1 MVLSCPIRG
10 IGEKAE
16 VNPVNGSGSV
26 SIPLPITPG
35 RSGFNPQLSLSYSS
49 GAGNSEFGLGWSVGL
64 PEISRKTDKELPR
77 YYDLENSDTFIL
89 SGAEDLV
96 PVCNEEGEIIDSTVG
111 ENTIR
116 QYMPRIEGL
125 NAKIERITKSDGYV
139 YWRVTS
145 KDNIV
150 SLYGFSADARVADPE
165 NDKRIFSWKLE
176 YTMDSLGNLAKYT
189 YIKDNDVDYESS
201 YLSKVEYGNDT
212 PVSNIEAIYTGN
224 FYFSLEFVYNSNRED
239 AFSVY
244 RPGFEVRNT
253 KLCSKIEMHHNIGA
267 VQQIV
272 KTLTLSYDNST
283 DLNLLTK
290 VLLTGFDSD
299 QTPVSL
305 PAIDFCYSLPDFP
318 SRSKALDNKDLEN
331 MPAGL
336 SEGVS
341 FADLWGE
348 GISGVL
354 IKGTKSWF
362 YKPNL
367 GNRKWF
373 NSEDKNEIDLG
384 KAFILK
390 GLPNLAT
397 ENPQAAQLTDID
409 GDGLNE
415 IQIMAGSIKGFHSFD
430 ESGKLSPFVAFKQM
444 PNIDFNDPNLRMLD
458 LNGDGYPDLLISDTN
473 CFLVSYSK
481 HKEGYGNLQRI
492 SKAIDEE
499 KGPRVIF
506 SEQTQTIF
514 LADMSGDGLT
524 DIVRIKNGSICYW
537 PNLGYGRFGKKVQ
550 MKNAPRFDSSDMFD
564 PSRIRLADIDG
575 SGTTDI
581 IYLGF
586 NQTHC
591 WKNLSGNSWSN
602 AILIPNFPKT
612 DNLTNVSVFDIEGNG
627 TSALVWSTPLPGKS
641 DRIKYIEL
649 TGGKKPFL
657 LTHINNNMGA
667 SRRLFYAPST
677 KFYLQ
682 DKKAG
687 KPWITK
693 LGFPVHVVE
702 RIEVYDEPT
711 KSKYV
716 SRYAYHHGYFDRK
729 EREFRGFGMVEQ
741 WDTDDFNT
749 QASTPLSQFP
759 NLSEGDTYPIYTK
772 SWFHT
777 GFYKNA
783 DIISDLYRQEYFDAE
798 ADAWILPDTILP
810 QGLSIQEKREATR
823 TLKGSLLRQ
832 EIYSQDGSEKEG
844 IPYTVSENSFKIS
857 LKQNLHKNKHAVFMV
872 LPSESINLN
881 YERVLEDPRIVHTLN
896 LEYDEFGNPL
906 KQATVAYQRLT
917 NAVAGQDK
925 TLVSVKQNSFFNSD
939 ENTDFHRIGVAYQ
952 TKNYEIFDFET
963 NTSKLAIED
972 FANFANLNKKL
983 IQNQKTLFYD
993 TTCENALNLG
1003 SISAHGLVYKSLTL
1017 SMTEDLINSHIV
1029 AEGRTNLVTASELKT
1044 ILTNFAYL
1052 AENNNTEFWMPSESA
1067 KYDISNFYMPIK
1079 QIDPMG
1085 NETSLLYDTYK
1096 LLPIKVTD
1104 ALLYE
1109 THITNDYAN
1118 MQAVKVV
1125 DPNANGIEMKLNGL
1139 GMPLKQWLFGSQGEG
1154 DTLSSPT
1161 IEYEYS
1167 LDNWTENSEPIFVHV
1182 TAKTEH
1188 GTCNDF
1194 LHTYEYTSGLGQ
1206 PILIKTT
1213 AEDGLAWQLNPE
1225 TGIKEEINCGTRF
1238 VASGRIVY
1246 NNKGDIV
1253 KQYEPWFST
1262 NGGYE
1267 SEDELMEYGVT
1278 PIMHYDPAG
1287 RLVQTDFPDGT
1298 TTKVEFNA
1306 WQQKNYDQNDC
1317 DSNSSHYNTPQ
1328 TVLISPLG
1336 VAFKTIDDNGS
1347 FGTVQTT
1354 QKLDILGQ
1362 VIEVEDA
1369 LQRKMTENV
1378 YDMSGQLIMTNNIDS
1393 GKRWIIYNSAKL
1405 PVYAWD
1411 SRDQLT
1417 KSEYDVLLRPTN
1429 TLLKAGTATEIK
1441 VQKIE
1446 YGTNANLNNIG
1457 QIENIYAQDGKTSF
1471 EYDFK
1476 GNLLSL
1482 KKKFAVD
1489 YQNVLDYNGTVA
1501 LQTEEFITET
1511 SFDALNRPITITQ
1524 PDSTVITNIY
1534 NKGGLLEQVL
1544 NGEDE
1549 YISNINYNARGQRTE
1564 IYYENNSKTAYTYD
1578 TENFRLTRLLTTK
1591 NTGSVILQDLNYT
1604 YDSVGNITEVEDD
1617 AQQTVYFDNSVID
1630 PISTYEYDALYRL
1643 LEATGREK
1651 GGLNSAPTQ
1660 ADLAIVS
1667 PVPHNNQSNDV
1678 SNYTQTFE
1686 YDKLGNI
1693 LNMCSQNKWS
1703 RNYFYDTATNQ
1714 LQKHDE
1720 FGQNEYT
1727 YDAHGNMLS
1736 MPEISEMVWDFG
1748 DKLNKTISG
1757 TVTSFYNYDSGGE
1770 RTRKVVLKQ
1779 GGIREERYYI
1789 NGYEVYRKFIS
1800 NVIDTERQTLHIAD
1814 ESKRFAIIDTLT
1826 IENGVTL
1833 GTPDVTIRYQYDN
1846 HLGSASLELDE
1857 SANVISYEEYHP
1869 FGTSSYRLGTNEA
1882 EVQLKRY
1889 RYVGKER
1896 DEETGLYY
1904 YGARYYAGWLGRF
1917 ISTEPLKEKYPNLST
1932 YCYCANN
1939 PVKYVDLDGR
1949 EIVIA
1954 HLSEKQQEQYIA
1966 QISRLKSENVYFEVL
1981 YSKLEES
1988 EIKYYIT
1995 EGQRPDFQ
2003 GSFLP
2008 GINNAGEKVVSGG
2021 NIDFR
2026 TFNFDDA
2033 TAIEEFFHAFQNE
2046 TYVDKGDY
2054 DTIYDVG
2061 SNVEFET
2068 KFLKLMIDINRE
2080 GIITT
2085 FPDIVGL
2092 YEIVFD
2098 LTEKYDLS
2106 EEQKQKY
2113 FNALN
2118 DFVDYHNNQKDIIQL
2133 ETGIR
2138 PKDMYDAPATNQTP
2152 DAAFKILK
2160 DVDKKKNK
2168 NE

>member
-1 MVLSCPIRG
+1 
-10 IGEKAE
+10 
-16 VNPVNGSGSV
+16 
-26 SIPLPITPG
+26 
-35 RSGFNPQLSLSYSS
+35 
-49 GAGNSEFGLGWSVGL
+49 
-64 PEISRKTDKELPR
+64 
-77 YYDLENSDTFIL
+77 
-89 SGAEDLV
+89 
-96 PVCNEEGEIIDSTVG
+96 
-111 ENTIR
+111 
-116 QYMPRIEGL
+116 
-125 NAKIERITKSDGYV
+125 
-139 YWRVTS
+139 
-145 KDNIV
+145 
-150 SLYGFSADARVADPE
+150 
-165 NDKRIFSWKLE
+165 
-176 YTMDSLGNLAKYT
+176 
-189 YIKDNDVDYESS
+189 
-201 YLSKVEYGNDT
+201 
-212 PVSNIEAIYTGN
+212 
-224 FYFSLEFVYNSNRED
+224 
-239 AFSVY
+239 
-244 RPGFEVRNT
+244 
-253 KLCSKIEMHHNIGA
+253 
-267 VQQIV
+267 
-272 KTLTLSYDNST
+272 
-283 DLNLLTK
+283 
-290 VLLTGFDSD
+290 
-299 QTPVSL
+299 
-305 PAIDFCYSLPDFP
+305 
-318 SRSKALDNKDLEN
+318 
-331 MPAGL
+331 
-336 SEGVS
+336 
-341 FADLWGE
+341 
-348 GISGVL
+348 
-354 IKGTKSWF
+354 
-362 YKPNL
+362 
-367 GNRKWF
+367 
-373 NSEDKNEIDLG
+373 
-384 KAFILK
+384 
-390 GLPNLAT
+390 
-397 ENPQAAQLTDID
+397 
-409 GDGLNE
+409 
-415 IQIMAGSIKGFHSFD
+415 
-430 ESGKLSPFVAFKQM
+430 
-444 PNIDFNDPNLRMLD
+444 
-458 LNGDGYPDLLISDTN
+458 
-473 CFLVSYSK
+473 
-481 HKEGYGNLQRI
+481 
-492 SKAIDEE
+492 
-499 KGPRVIF
+499 
-506 SEQTQTIF
+506 
-514 LADMSGDGLT
+514 
-524 DIVRIKNGSICYW
+524 
-537 PNLGYGRFGKKVQ
+537 
-550 MKNAPRFDSSDMFD
+550 
-564 PSRIRLADIDG
+564 
-575 SGTTDI
+575 
-581 IYLGF
+581 
-586 NQTHC
+586 
-591 WKNLSGNSWSN
+591 
-602 AILIPNFPKT
+602 
-612 DNLTNVSVFDIEGNG
+612 
-627 TSALVWSTPLPGKS
+627 
-641 DRIKYIEL
+641 
-649 TGGKKPFL
+649 
-657 LTHINNNMGA
+657 
-667 SRRLFYAPST
+667 
-677 KFYLQ
+677 LQ

-810 QGLSIQEKREATR
+810 QGLSIQEKREAAR

-1167 LDNWTENSEPIFVHV
+1167 LNNWTENSEPIFVHV

-1393 GKRWIIYNSAKL
+1393 GKRWLIYNSAKL

-1476 GNLLSL
+1476 GNIT
-1482 KKKFAVD
+1482 KQNKQFAQD
-1489 YQNVLDYNGTVA
+1489 YQNKLDWNGTVA
-1501 LQTEEFITET
+1501 LNNEIFATQTTY
-1511 SFDALNRPITITQ
+1511 DALNRPVTVTQ
-1524 PDSTVITNIY
+1524 PDNTIITNVY
-1534 NKGGLLEQVL
+1534 NKGGLLEKVKQ
-1544 NGEDE
+1544 GSTE
-1549 YISNINYNARGQRTE
+1549 YISNIDYNARGQRTKIVYGNGSE
-1564 IYYENNSKTAYTYD
+1564 TTFTYD
-1578 TENFRLTRLLTTK
+1578 EENFRLTRLLTTRS
-1591 NTGSVILQDLNYT
+1591 TGNDILQDLNYS
-1604 YDSVGNITEVEDD
+1604 YDSVGNITQVEDD
-1617 AQQTVYFDNSVID
+1617 AQQTIYFNNTVIE
-1630 PISTYEYDALYRL
+1630 PISTFEYDALYRL
-1643 LEATGREK
+1643 TKATGRE
-1651 GGLNSAPTQ
+1651 
-1660 ADLAIVS
+1660 LASLQLPINTDFVNNI
-1667 PVPHNNQSNDV
+1667 PVPNTGSNAMQT
-1678 SNYTQTFE
+1678 YTQQYS

-1693 LNMCSQNKWS
+1693 LQMRSVNHWT
-1703 RNYFYDTATNQ
+1703 RNYYYDTATNR
-1714 LQKHDE
+1714 LLKHE
-1720 FGQNEYT
+1720 EHGQNEYT
-1727 YDAHGNMLS
+1727 YDAHGNMLT
-1736 MPEISEMVWDFG
+1736 MPHLTNMVWDYK
-1748 DKLNKTISG
+1748 DELISASNG
-1757 TVTSFYNYDSGGE
+1757 TVNSFYNYDAEGN
-1770 RTRKVVLKQ
+1770 RTRKVVVKP
-1779 GGIREERYYI
+1779 GGIIEERYYLD
-1789 NGYEVYRKFIS
+1789 GYEVYRKYLNNNLDLERKTI
-1800 NVIDTERQTLHIAD
+1800 NVYDVKLFDKNNDDKEDKGYSID
-1814 ESKRFAIIDTLT
+1814 KNKKFAIVDIKTV
-1826 IENGVTL
+1826 ENGTTL
-1833 GTPDVTIRYQYDN
+1833 PNPNTIIRYQYDN
-1846 HLGSASLELDE
+1846 HLGSACLELDNT
-1857 SANVISYEEYHP
+1857 AAIISYEEYHP
-1869 FGTSSYRLGTNEA
+1869 FGTTSYRSGRNE
-1882 EVQLKRY
+1882 VDVSLKRY
-1889 RYVGKER
+1889 KYIGKER

-1904 YGARYYAGWLGRF
+1904 FGARYYAGWMGRW
-1917 ISTEPLKEKYPNLST
+1917 ISVDPLKEKYLNLT
-1932 YCYCANN
+1932 PYNYCANN
-1939 PVKYVDLDGR
+1939 PIYFVDPSGESGVAYKTQQINEKTGR
-1949 EIVIA
+1949 PIM
-1954 HLSEKQQEQYIA
+1954 
-1966 QISRLKSENVYFEVL
+1966 
-1981 YSKLEES
+1981 
-1988 EIKYYIT
+1988 
-1995 EGQRPDFQ
+1995 
-2003 GSFLP
+2003 
-2008 GINNAGEKVVSGG
+2008 KVVSNMYIYGQDANETTRAAIQNQSDAQWNNGG
-2021 NIDFR
+2021 NYFTYTDDSGTTYDVVFEFKTEIIDAKDVDAKMIEGDYYNLNAENNFYEIR
-2026 TFNFDDA
+2026 DDVSESLCLSGNVEGGNAGVIKTSDIWKQSVAHEENHGFNGINKDKSKVREDNNPDISVTQA
-2033 TAIEEFFHAFQNE
+2033 NTSDPSIRKVTQENITAIFNNVKFDKNGKGNVGHARPFKW
-2046 TYVDKGDY
+2046 DK
-2054 DTIYDVG
+2054 
-2061 SNVEFET
+2061 
-2068 KFLKLMIDINRE
+2068 
-2080 GIITT
+2080 
-2085 FPDIVGL
+2085 
-2092 YEIVFD
+2092 
-2098 LTEKYDLS
+2098 
-2106 EEQKQKY
+2106 
-2113 FNALN
+2113 
-2118 DFVDYHNNQKDIIQL
+2118 
-2133 ETGIR
+2133 
-2138 PKDMYDAPATNQTP
+2138 DAPANIVQIP
-2152 DAAFKILK
+2152 
-2160 DVDKKKNK
+2160 KN
-2168 NE
+2168 

>member
-1 MVLSCPIRG
+1 
-10 IGEKAE
+10 
-16 VNPVNGSGSV
+16 
-26 SIPLPITPG
+26 
-35 RSGFNPQLSLSYSS
+35 
-49 GAGNSEFGLGWSVGL
+49 
-64 PEISRKTDKELPR
+64 
-77 YYDLENSDTFIL
+77 
-89 SGAEDLV
+89 
-96 PVCNEEGEIIDSTVG
+96 
-111 ENTIR
+111 
-116 QYMPRIEGL
+116 
-125 NAKIERITKSDGYV
+125 
-139 YWRVTS
+139 
-145 KDNIV
+145 
-150 SLYGFSADARVADPE
+150 
-165 NDKRIFSWKLE
+165 
-176 YTMDSLGNLAKYT
+176 
-189 YIKDNDVDYESS
+189 
-201 YLSKVEYGNDT
+201 
-212 PVSNIEAIYTGN
+212 
-224 FYFSLEFVYNSNRED
+224 
-239 AFSVY
+239 
-244 RPGFEVRNT
+244 
-253 KLCSKIEMHHNIGA
+253 
-267 VQQIV
+267 
-272 KTLTLSYDNST
+272 
-283 DLNLLTK
+283 
-290 VLLTGFDSD
+290 
-299 QTPVSL
+299 
-305 PAIDFCYSLPDFP
+305 
-318 SRSKALDNKDLEN
+318 
-331 MPAGL
+331 
-336 SEGVS
+336 
-341 FADLWGE
+341 
-348 GISGVL
+348 
-354 IKGTKSWF
+354 
-362 YKPNL
+362 
-367 GNRKWF
+367 
-373 NSEDKNEIDLG
+373 
-384 KAFILK
+384 
-390 GLPNLAT
+390 
-397 ENPQAAQLTDID
+397 
-409 GDGLNE
+409 
-415 IQIMAGSIKGFHSFD
+415 
-430 ESGKLSPFVAFKQM
+430 
-444 PNIDFNDPNLRMLD
+444 
-458 LNGDGYPDLLISDTN
+458 
-473 CFLVSYSK
+473 
-481 HKEGYGNLQRI
+481 
-492 SKAIDEE
+492 
-499 KGPRVIF
+499 
-506 SEQTQTIF
+506 
-514 LADMSGDGLT
+514 
-524 DIVRIKNGSICYW
+524 
-537 PNLGYGRFGKKVQ
+537 

-810 QGLSIQEKREATR
+810 QGLSIQEKREAAR

-1017 SMTEDLINSHIV
+1017 SMTEDLINTHVI
-1029 AEGRTNLVTASELKT
+1029 AEGRTNSITASELKT

-1139 GMPLKQWLFGSQGEG
+1139 GMPLKQWLFSSQGEG

-1369 LQRKMTENV
+1369 LERTMTQNV

-1393 GKRWIIYNSAKL
+1393 GKRWLIYNSAKL

-1476 GNLLSL
+1476 GNIT
-1482 KKKFAVD
+1482 KQNKQFAQD
-1489 YQNVLDYNGTVA
+1489 YQNKLDWNGTVA
-1501 LQTEEFITET
+1501 LNNEIFATKTT
-1511 SFDALNRPITITQ
+1511 YDALNRPVTLTQ
-1524 PDSTVITNIY
+1524 PNNSIIAYTYD
-1534 NKGGLLEQVL
+1534 KGGLLQSVAL
-1544 NGEDE
+1544 TGSATAS
-1549 YISNINYNARGQRTE
+1549 IQNITYNSKGQRE
-1564 IYYENNSKTAYTYD
+1564 DIYYGNNTKTKYYYNPL
-1578 TENFRLTRLLTTK
+1578 NFRITRILTTR
-1591 NTGSVILQDLNYT
+1591 NSGQDILQDLNYI
-1604 YDSVGNITEVEDD
+1604 YDAVGNITQVTDN
-1617 AQQTVYFDNSVID
+1617 AQQTYYFNNQVIA
-1630 PISTYEYDALYRL
+1630 PTGTYTYDALYRL
-1643 LEATGREK
+1643 LTATGRE
-1651 GGLNSAPTQ
+1651 LTSLQLPTH
-1660 ADLAIVS
+1660 DDF
-1667 PVPHNNQSNDV
+1667 PNNIPCPN
-1678 SNYTQTFE
+1678 
-1686 YDKLGNI
+1686 
-1693 LNMCSQNKWS
+1693 
-1703 RNYFYDTATNQ
+1703 TATNAMQ
-1714 LQKHDE
+1714 NYTHNYQYDALGNMLQMQSVGSWTRNYEYNNPMNNNYLLGH
-1720 FGQNEYT
+1720 GSGTEYT
-1727 YDAHGNMLS
+1727 YDAHGNMLT
-1736 MPEISEMVWDFG
+1736 MPHLTTMNWDYL
-1748 DKLNKTISG
+1748 DQLQSASNG
-1757 TVTSFYNYDSGGE
+1757 TFTSYYNYDNE
-1770 RTRKVVLKQ
+1770 RNRTRKVVVK
-1779 GGIREERYYI
+1779 GNIREERYYV
-1789 NGYEVYRKFIS
+1789 NGYEIFRKYTN
-1800 NVIDTERQTLHIAD
+1800 NVLDFER
-1814 ESKRFAIIDTLT
+1814 KT
-1826 IENGVTL
+1826 INIFDDKKVFVRVEQKTGENPAV
-1833 GTPDVTIRYQYDN
+1833 RYQYDN
-1846 HLGSASLELDE
+1846 HLGSACLELDE
-1857 SANVISYEEYHP
+1857 LGAIISYEEYHP
-1869 FGTSSYRLGTNEA
+1869 FGTTSYRSGRTQI
-1882 EVQLKRY
+1882 EVALKRY
-1889 RYVGKER
+1889 KYCGKER

-1904 YGARYYAGWLGRF
+1904 YGARYYAAWLAKF
-1917 ISTEPLKEKYPNLST
+1917 ISCDPLQHEYPHYTPYQYAGNKPIT
-1932 YCYCANN
+1932 YI
-1939 PVKYVDLDGR
+1939 DLDGLEE
-1949 EIVIA
+1949 EIPKKITNELLEDENSCTQNTNEKKLNNNYLLQDNKPSNSDKIDANINAGYNLYSDEVKEYIDIYEKEA
-1954 HLSEKQQEQYIA
+1954 QLRLSAISEKLTSTDPNSDEYQLLLLHHKEYSQALIE
-1966 QISRLKSENVYFEVL
+1966 ISEIKNDPHFIIEIYYGADLSENVSGKVDYGGLKDNRVVLKIYFETQ
-1981 YSKLEES
+1981 
-1988 EIKYYIT
+1988 IKNPLLNIGTFAHELKHVHQYV
-1995 EGQRPDFQ
+1995 EGRLGFI
-2003 GSFLP
+2003 
-2008 GINNAGEKVVSGG
+2008 INNDGKTVLSSNSKELETEAGKRG
-2021 NIDFR
+2021 
-2026 TFNFDDA
+2026 
-2033 TAIEEFFHAFQNE
+2033 EFFS
-2046 TYVDKGDY
+2046 GS
-2054 DTIYDVG
+2054 TIT
-2061 SNVEFET
+2061 N
-2068 KFLKLMIDINRE
+2068 NRS
-2080 GIITT
+2080 
-2085 FPDIVGL
+2085 F
-2092 YEIVFD
+2092 
-2098 LTEKYDLS
+2098 K
-2106 EEQKQKY
+2106 
-2113 FNALN
+2113 
-2118 DFVDYHNNQKDIIQL
+2118 
-2133 ETGIR
+2133 
-2138 PKDMYDAPATNQTP
+2138 MYDPSTFILPNAYKDYPSKTYPAQYP
-2152 DAAFKILK
+2152 HYA
-2160 DVDKKKNK
+2160 KKHGYTSVFNK
-2168 NE
+2168 